1 MSRNPL
7 LRPICASHLSIGRIV
22 CLIASCLLSIRALG
36 VETMRI
42 GMGGASD
49 EVTVRGKGLAFGTD
63 SDEPVLTPLPANRAL
78 VRRSASGLEIDGA
91 PWPQS
96 SVRFRAGSNPPTPQ
110 TNDEELRLAGHRVRG
125 DVVIRVARS
134 SLELINVLPLED
146 YLIGVLGNEMP
157 PDFPDEALKAQ
168 AVAARTYA
176 LRRKLGSN
184 EQPYHLG
191 SSVLHQ
197 VYRGLERENA
207 RVRSAVD
214 STHGEILTYDLEP
227 IEAYFHASCGGRTES
242 GLDAL
247 TRNLPYLQPVDCPC
261 GRLPASHWELSL
273 PTAELAALLG
283 QKDASPLSISSRSRT
298 GRAKFLRLG
307 NGDPIDAATFRQQ
320 LGYGKLKSLWFEVV
334 DSGRDGSVKLS
345 GRGYGHG
352 AGLCQWGAKLFA
364 NSGWNYRQI
373 LEHYYPGT
381 ELQRMY

>member
-1 MSRNPL
+1 MSPNHRR
-7 LRPICASHLSIGRIV
+7 RPIFAWHLGIGRTV
-22 CLIASCLLSIRALG
+22 WLIASCFISIRALG

-42 GMGGASD
+42 GMGGAPT
-49 EVTVRGKGLAFGTD
+49 EVTVRGAGLAFGTD
-63 SDEPVLTPLPANRAL
+63 SDEPVLTPVPANRAM
-78 VRRSASGLEIDGA
+78 VRRSASGLEIDGER
-91 PWPQS
+91 WPQS
-96 SVRFRAGSNPPTPQ
+96 SVRFRAGVKLPSSEANG
-110 TNDEELRLAGHRVRG
+110 EELRLAGHRVRG
-125 DVVIRVARS
+125 DVVIRASRS

-146 YLIGVLGNEMP
+146 YLIGVLGSEMP
-157 PDFPDEALKAQ
+157 QDFPEEALKAQ

-176 LRRKLGSN
+176 LRRKLASN

-197 VYRGLERENA
+197 VYRGLDRENA

-242 GLDAL
+242 GLEAL

-261 GRLPASHWELSL
+261 GRLPASHWELSV
-273 PTAELAALLG
+273 PGSELSALFG
-283 QKDASPLSISSRSRT
+283 QKDISSLSISSRSHT
-298 GRAKFLRLG
+298 GRVKVLRFG
-307 NGDPIDAATFRQQ
+307 SGDPIDAATFRQR
-320 LGYGKLKSLWFEVV
+320 LGYDRLKSLWFEVI

-352 AGLCQWGAKLFA
+352 AGLCQWGAKLLA
-364 NSGWNYRQI
+364 NSGSNYRQI